1 MLQCFR
7 LEVLKK
13 KVRKVNM
20 KKSNMVR
27 IMVEFKDSDSERF
40 VTDSFSLDSGIL
52 TIKQDT
58 VKRTLRLDFI
68 KTIYIF

>member
-1 MLQCFR
+1 
-7 LEVLKK
+7 
-13 KVRKVNM
+13 M
-20 KKSNMVR
+20 KKSNNVH
-27 IMVEFKDSDSERF
+27 IMVEFKDFDSERF